1 VGLEELSLC
10 MWRVGFRPR
19 MTIDGKV
26 IWSIATQPCVHQ
38 CRPDARL
45 PRHLLN
51 LTSHPHRLPPA
62 RMHSTTLPQ
71 PPISTP
77 APTRPRTP
85 LPFRCPIAL
94 PSYHPN
100 PTHESSAPRRCLA
113 AGGATQQPP
122 VVQPAVSRSGR
133 WPHAEPSWLPSAA
146 RAAHSNTLW
155 RPSGVVLPRMSGRPP
170 CLGRPVRVFRQRR
183 PVQRP
188 PVQRL
193 ASGACPASACPGPR
207 VRCPM
212 SGVRCPVSM
221 SGVRVQ
227 CPVSRVDVGCPV
239 SDASVRHSCV
249 SRLCPLCPHR

>member
-1 VGLEELSLC
+1 MPLLRCRSLVKQFRATTPSLSLA
-10 MWRVGFRPR
+10 
-19 MTIDGKV
+19 IDLL
-26 IWSIATQPCVHQ
+26 SHQ
-38 CRPDARL
+38 AQHPAKRL
-45 PRHLLN
+45 AITDEASPFALR
-51 LTSHPHRLPPA
+51 
-62 RMHSTTLPQ
+62 STRK
-71 PPISTP
+71 S
-77 APTRPRTP
+77 
-85 LPFRCPIAL
+85 
-94 PSYHPN
+94 SE
-100 PTHESSAPRRCLA
+100 ESNAPRRRLA
-113 AGGATQQPP
+113 AGEATQQPP

-193 ASGACPASACPGPR
+193 ASGACPASACPVSR
-207 VRCPM
+207 VRCRA
-212 SGVRCPVSM
+212 SGVRCPVSV
-221 SGVRVQ
+221 SSVQ